1 MNYGA
6 LVSADA
12 CDVSG
17 DACSL
22 NVIGALVSGGVNSA
36 GADAGVAAGAALP
49 FFFHSFFFRFPS

>member
-22 NVIGALVSGGVNSA
+22 NDVGACVSGGGYSA

-49 FFFHSFFFRFPS
+49 FFFVSSFFRFPS